1 MAGTV
6 SLQTTAGW
14 TTYLNTKATKAK
26 EGLLVYATEI
36 EAEDLKNGSKI
47 RLPFQWSPSV
57 TLTLPAFESDGT
69 TASIQTFKFINAYGL
84 PVKVTYSGTATP

>member
-6 SLQTTAGW
+6 ALNTTAGW
-14 TTYLNTKATKAK
+14 TTYLNTKATLAK
-26 EGLLVYATEI
+26 EKVAVNQDV
-36 EAEDLKNGSKI
+36 EAEDLKNGKHI

-69 TASIQTFKFINAYGL
+69 TASVQTFTFLNPYGFPL
-84 PVKVTYSGTATP
+84 KVTYSGNATA